1 MSLALHWG
9 KKWICDFCCAFQT
22 QISYLTL
29 LMTREILSVEG
40 ETVKRLGMGQMAL
53 CKQIWR
59 WKSDFVGSF
68 CNANNANILTSS
80 LYSAVPLTTRGDLE
94 LRTTTA
100 RSQTPTPRT
109 SATKPR
115 SRLTPLETS
124 ATAAPT
130 TTKRSSSTTTKVEQ
144 IHPSST
150 IPTVSTEQPQSNA
163 TSRIT
168 PATPST
174 SATASS
180 SAIPSAKL
188 PPEHFPNF
196 LSLNDGNY
204 NVSWMYNSET
214 DRLHF
219 MIDVMATGWVGFGV
233 ARSAPTGM
241 QGYDVAVGGVLNGLA
256 YLQVKRNS

>member
-1 MSLALHWG
+1 
-9 KKWICDFCCAFQT
+9 
-22 QISYLTL
+22 
-29 LMTREILSVEG
+29 MTREILSVEG

-59 WKSDFVGSF
+59 WKSDSVGSF

-80 LYSAVPLTTRGDLE
+80 HYSAVPLTTRGE

-100 RSQTPTPRT
+100 TSQRPTPRT

-124 ATAAPT
+124 ATAAPA

-233 ARSAPTGM
+233 ARRAPTGM

-256 YLQVKRNS
+256 YLQVKQKSVVFWLSSEARYISTESYETTKNID

>member
-1 MSLALHWG
+1 
-9 KKWICDFCCAFQT
+9 
-22 QISYLTL
+22 
-29 LMTREILSVEG
+29 
-40 ETVKRLGMGQMAL
+40 MAL

-68 CNANNANILTSS
+68 CNANNAKILTSS
-80 LYSAVPLTTRGDLE
+80 HYSVVPLTTRGE
-94 LRTTTA
+94 MRTTTA

-115 SRLTPLETS
+115 SRLMPLETS

-196 LSLNDGNY
+196 LSFKLFTTVRQTDY
-204 NVSWMYNSET
+204 TLWSMSWQPVGLGLVLPVVLRRACRDMMW
-214 DRLHF
+214 RLVEF
-219 MIDVMATGWVGFGV
+219 
-233 ARSAPTGM
+233 
-241 QGYDVAVGGVLNGLA
+241 
-256 YLQVKRNS
+256 

>member
-1 MSLALHWG
+1 
-9 KKWICDFCCAFQT
+9 
-22 QISYLTL
+22 
-29 LMTREILSVEG
+29 
-40 ETVKRLGMGQMAL
+40 MAL

-80 LYSAVPLTTRGDLE
+80 HYSAVPLTTRGDLE

-124 ATAAPT
+124 ATAVPT
-130 TTKRSSSTTTKVEQ
+130 TTKRSSSTTTTKVEQ

-150 IPTVSTEQPQSNA
+150 IPTGSTEQPQSNA

-168 PATPST
+168 PATPSK

-188 PPEHFPNF
+188 PPVHFPNF
-196 LSLNDGNY
+196 LSFNNGNY
-204 NVSWMYNSET
+204 NVSWIYNSET

-233 ARSAPTGM
+233 ARRAPTGM

>member
-1 MSLALHWG
+1 
-9 KKWICDFCCAFQT
+9 
-22 QISYLTL
+22 
-29 LMTREILSVEG
+29 
-40 ETVKRLGMGQMAL
+40 MAL

-59 WKSDFVGSF
+59 WKSDSVGSF

-80 LYSAVPLTTRGDLE
+80 HYSAVPLTTRGE

-100 RSQTPTPRT
+100 TSQTPTPRT

-124 ATAAPT
+124 ATAAPA

-150 IPTVSTEQPQSNA
+150 ISTVSTEQSQSNA

-168 PATPST
+168 PARPST

-188 PPEHFPNF
+188 PPVHFPNF
-196 LSLNDGNY
+196 LSFNNGNY
-204 NVSWMYNSET
+204 NVSWIYNSET

-233 ARSAPTGM
+233 ARRAPTGM